1 MLLVED
7 PEDSGQ
13 QEGKTLSSDVIGIRP
28 TPEEV
33 CRGEILFMINEEQ
46 QTILLSV
53 TMIHFL
59 TRGLGLL

>member
-7 PEDSGQ
+7 PEDSGK
-13 QEGKTLSSDVIGIRP
+13 QEGKTLSSDVISIRP